1 MYNFT
6 CIQKPININMFK
18 FSDPIDDNEFE
29 LYKNDLN
36 TLLDKKIQFYAIFD
50 LLEIKSFNI
59 NFFIKQMTYMYSR
72 SHIVEE
78 YLKGSVIVVDKK
90 YGSIINMALSLKK
103 PIAPHFITSNLEDGI
118 KFLVTI

>member
-1 MYNFT
+1 
-6 CIQKPININMFK
+6 MFK

-36 TLLDKKIQFYAIFD
+36 SLLDKKKQFYAIFD

-59 NFFIKQMTYMYSR
+59 NFFFKQMTYMYSK
-72 SHIVEE
+72 SHIVEK
-78 YLKGSVIVVDKK
+78 YLKGCVILVDNQ

-103 PIAPHFITSNLEDGI
+103 PIAPNFITSNLEDGI
-118 KFLVTI
+118 KFLVLL